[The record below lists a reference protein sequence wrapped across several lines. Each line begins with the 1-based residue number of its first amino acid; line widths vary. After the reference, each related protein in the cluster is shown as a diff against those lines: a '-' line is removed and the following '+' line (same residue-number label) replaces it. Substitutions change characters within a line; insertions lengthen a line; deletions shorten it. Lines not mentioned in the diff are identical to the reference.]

1 MWSPATKKLIRELTL
16 PQRRTDRVFN
26 VRSYFSVDGSRLAV
40 FRHLARSGGDSSFA
54 TVTLWDSASGNP
66 LPIPQ
71 GLDQLTPQ
79 GISYWPAFSPDGRQV
94 LVGEYNLVR
103 TWDTA
108 TGKPIQSLLIQDR
121 PAASSFS
128 PDGQR
133 IRSIDYNGLLKE
145 WSAQP
150 MNQVAIPLLRVPSN
164 RAIAQSAAVSADGN
178 LVFTVLRGKTDSKTD
193 PSACVVQVWN
203 DQGRFIRS
211 LAAPPRAA
219 KVPPH
224 LHLFSLASSRDGR
237 RVMLYR
243 EEANMQPAKF
253 GDALAPDITV
263 WDVDSEKVLLCQTL
277 DMKVGQFNYASVS
290 ADGRYVAT
298 SHMSI
303 GFALG
308 ASPVNPTV
316 RIFDLNAEGRER
328 PPITLPDVLNI
339 LGVEFHPDGR
349 RVGIVAAL
357 KPDNPDAKF
366 FVWDLENNSVQSTV
380 ELPNVGGFQAQILW
394 SPDGKWIL
402 FGHKMHRIGPARHDL
417 DRGPAAVIK
426 LEIPAGEWL
435 DERFQVWS
443 PDGKRIAGLVTQGG
457 GAKSTL
463 KMWDAEN
470 GREVLRLAVP
480 KNVTALTFRKDG
492 RGLILA
498 STEQLADAPRPGG
511 AENEPNR
518 LNLLLTTLDATP
530 PLDREPKK

>member
-1 MWSPATKKLIRELTL
+1 
-16 PQRRTDRVFN
+16 
-26 VRSYFSVDGSRLAV
+26 
-40 FRHLARSGGDSSFA
+40 
-54 TVTLWDSASGNP
+54 
-66 LPIPQ
+66 
-71 GLDQLTPQ
+71 
-79 GISYWPAFSPDGRQV
+79 
-94 LVGEYNLVR
+94 
-103 TWDTA
+103 
-108 TGKPIQSLLIQDR
+108 
-121 PAASSFS
+121 
-128 PDGQR
+128 
-133 IRSIDYNGLLKE
+133 
-145 WSAQP
+145 
-150 MNQVAIPLLRVPSN
+150 
-164 RAIAQSAAVSADGN
+164 
-178 LVFTVLRGKTDSKTD
+178 
-193 PSACVVQVWN
+193 
-203 DQGRFIRS
+203 
-211 LAAPPRAA
+211 
-219 KVPPH
+219 
-224 LHLFSLASSRDGR
+224 
-237 RVMLYR
+237 
-243 EEANMQPAKF
+243 
-253 GDALAPDITV
+253 
-263 WDVDSEKVLLCQTL
+263 
-277 DMKVGQFNYASVS
+277 
-290 ADGRYVAT
+290 
-298 SHMSI
+298 
-303 GFALG
+303 
-308 ASPVNPTV
+308 
-316 RIFDLNAEGRER
+316 
-328 PPITLPDVLNI
+328 
-339 LGVEFHPDGR
+339 VEFHPDGR